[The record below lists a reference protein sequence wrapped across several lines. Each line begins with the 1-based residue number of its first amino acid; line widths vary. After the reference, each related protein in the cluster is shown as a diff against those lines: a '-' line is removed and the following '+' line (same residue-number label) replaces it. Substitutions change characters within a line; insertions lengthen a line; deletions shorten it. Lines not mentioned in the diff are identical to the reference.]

1 MRRKGIWALVMAMM
15 LLALCGA
22 GEKKDVKTLII
33 IDADIQRLYL
43 YKDQELVKSYPCA
56 VGKYSTPSPLGVWR
70 VNGKA
75 VNWGTGFGTRF
86 ISLNCPWGK
95 YGIHGTNKPGSIGG
109 DTSHG
114 CIRMLNKD
122 VEELYPQV
130 PVGAKVIIERAGYGN
145 MAAGFRTLMPGD
157 RGSDVKEVQTRLKT
171 LGYLYGNPDGVFGE
185 GTKDAL
191 MRFKKDKGMT
201 LTHAV
206 DWSVYRA
213 LGITLFE

>member
-1 MRRKGIWALVMAMM
+1 LRRKGIWALVLAVVM
-15 LLALCGA
+15 LALCGA
-22 GEKKDVKTLII
+22 GEKKDVQTLII
-33 IDADIQRLYL
+33 IDADVQRLYL
-43 YKDQELVKSYPCA
+43 YKDQQLVKSYPCA

-75 VNWGTGFGTRF
+75 VGWGTGFGTRF
-86 ISLNCPWGK
+86 LSLNCPWGK
-95 YGIHGTNKPGSIGG
+95 FGIHGTNKPGSIGG

-122 VEELYPQV
+122 VEDLYPQV
-130 PVGAKVIIERAGYGN
+130 PVGAKVIIERSSYGN
-145 MAAGFRTLMPGD
+145 MAAGLRTLMPGD

-171 LGYLYGNPDGVFGE
+171 LGYLYGNPDGVFGD

-191 MRFKKDKGMT
+191 TRFKKDKGLPAT
-201 LTHAV
+201 NAV
-206 DWSVYRA
+206 DWSVYKA

>member
-1 MRRKGIWALVMAMM
+1 MLLAAVL

-22 GEKKDVKTLII
+22 ADRPEDTLIVV
-33 IDADIQRLYL
+33 DADIQRLYL
-43 YKDQELVKSYPCA
+43 YKNEALVASWPCA
-56 VGKYSTPSPLGVWR
+56 VGKWATPSPLGVWK

-86 ISLNCPWGK
+86 ISISCPWGK

-122 VEELYPQV
+122 VEALFPLV
-130 PVGAKVIIERAGYGN
+130 PEGATVIIERAAYGS
-145 MAAGFRTLMPGD
+145 MAAGFRTLRPGD
-157 RGSDVKEVQTRLKT
+157 RGSDVREVQTRLKIR
-171 LGYLYGNPDGVFGE
+171 GYLYGNPDGVFGD

-191 MRFKKDKGMT
+191 LRFKKDAGLAYT
-201 LTHAV
+201 DVV
-206 DWSVYRA
+206 DWSVYNA